1 MSWQGGVIMEIEKP
15 KIDDHLEYLTISEF
29 AQRVRRTAKTAYNW
43 INKGMIGGQDGVVT
57 IQGRIFIHWPTYS
70 ARQIR
75 PYRRVEDNLRAPG
88 G

>member
-1 MSWQGGVIMEIEKP
+1 MENEKP
-15 KIDDHLEYLTISEF
+15 KIDDQIEYLTVGEF

-75 PYRRVEDNLRAPG
+75 PYRRIEDFLRAPG